1 MGSLNS
7 KRAERKGLSPAG
19 TRTGELEGLEG
30 KEGGS
35 DLHPSS
41 VMLSDK
47 QSDMAVIHFCAL
59 S

>member
-7 KRAERKGLSPAG
+7 KRDSRAGAERKGLSPAG

-41 VMLSDK
+41 HVVR
-47 QSDMAVIHFCAL
+47 QAE
-59 S
+59 